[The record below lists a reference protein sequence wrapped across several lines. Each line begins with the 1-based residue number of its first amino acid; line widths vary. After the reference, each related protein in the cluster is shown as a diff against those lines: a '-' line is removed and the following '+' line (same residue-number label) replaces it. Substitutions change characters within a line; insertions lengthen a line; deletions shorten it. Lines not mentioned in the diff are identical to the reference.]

1 MGLFLLHP
9 SRPGRVLARMLATA
23 KAGADFCHG
32 MAYAEAGKLPQ
43 DAVVIF
49 ALAPDFL
56 GQDSE
61 FNLWLA
67 KNYPHPGQ
75 EMAGIKAGMLVAVDE
90 EEFSKAAATQAIWLL
105 NSRGCAFIGHPL
117 VEYIRDYKNFA
128 AWEKATGKKGPEI
141 CDEQCSGLA
150 RRLHNWEPLPRRQK
164 VVALYASQRH
174 LSNTFDLWHMVKRQ
188 LVGKEISEVHI
199 NNGIMQDCRGCSFS
213 GCLHYAQQQG
223 CFYGGMVVSEVYP
236 AVEQADEI
244 VFVCPNYND
253 AISANMMAVINRLT
267 ALYRTTS
274 FHEKKL
280 WGIIVSGN
288 SGGDLVARQLLGA
301 LCLNKGFYLPG
312 NFALLAT
319 ANNPGTIGEIPGIE
333 RRVTEFAGGINASEK

>member
-1 MGLFLLHP
+1 MTLFLLHP
-9 SRPGRVLARMLATA
+9 SMPGRVLARMLAAVKVGTEQ
-23 KAGADFCHG
+23 CQG
-32 MAYAEAGKLPQ
+32 MAYPDAGRLPE

-61 FNLWLA
+61 FNGWLA
-67 KNYPHPGQ
+67 RNYPRAGQ
-75 EMAGIKAGMLVAVDE
+75 EMAGIKAGMLVAVE
-90 EEFSKAAATQAIWLL
+90 GEEFSKAAATQAIWLL

-128 AWEKATGKKGPEI
+128 AWEKATGKKGPAI
-141 CDEQCSGLA
+141 CDEQCRGLA
-150 RRLHNWEPLPRRQK
+150 GRLLSWESLPSGK
-164 VVALYASQRH
+164 KTVALYASQRN
-174 LSNTFDLWHMVKRQ
+174 LSNTFDLWHLVKRQ
-188 LVGKEISEVHI
+188 ITGKEITEVHI
-199 NNGIMQDCRGCSFS
+199 NNGIMQDCRGCSFN

-267 ALYRTTS
+267 ALYRTRS

-319 ANNPGTIGEIPGIE
+319 ANNPGTISKIPGIE
-333 RRVTEFAGGINASEK
+333 KRAGEFARGISGF